1 MRNLKPLNAYFLKYK
16 WHFGAGVLFV
26 ALSTIFGTYQG
37 VIVRDGT
44 NKILELISLKQEIPG
59 MYFLML
65 AIQLIGFA
73 LISGLFMFL
82 MRQTIIVMS
91 RHIEFDQ
98 KNEIYRH
105 YQSLHTSFFKQ
116 NTTGDL
122 MNRISEDVG
131 KVRMYTGPAIMYI
144 ANTIVTTLTVLVF
157 MFSVN
162 TKLTLLVFL
171 PLPILSFIIYKVSD
185 KINKQSGLVQKELS
199 NLTTK
204 AQESFSAIRVIKAYG
219 REDFFEK
226 EMQAKGIEYKR
237 TALKLNAIESLFHP
251 VMILMIGL
259 SVLVTV
265 WIGGKLA
272 INKQIEAGN
281 ITEFILYVYKLTW
294 PFASLGWVTS
304 LIQRASASQKR
315 INEFL
320 KVETFIK
327 NINQKVYDIQGNIE
341 FKNVSF
347 IYPENNIKALNNVS
361 FSLKAGE
368 MLGITGPV
376 GCGKTTLL
384 NLITRKYDSTSG
396 EIIIDGVS
404 IQNHNLNLLRKNLA
418 VVPQDVFLFS
428 DTVYNNIAFGVEST
442 SKDEVEAYAKK
453 AAVHSNILEFKD
465 AYETVVGERGV
476 TLSGGQKQRISIA
489 RALIVKPKLLMFDDC
504 LSAVDTETEEEII
517 KELKSE
523 MRGKTS
529 IIVSHRLS
537 SIQHANH
544 IIYLQDGAILEQ
556 GTHAELMALNKS
568 YAKLYQLQ
576 NN

>member
-1 MRNLKPLNAYFLKYK
+1 
-16 WHFGAGVLFV
+16 
-26 ALSTIFGTYQG
+26 
-37 VIVRDGT
+37 
-44 NKILELISLKQEIPG
+44 
-59 MYFLML
+59 
-65 AIQLIGFA
+65 
-73 LISGLFMFL
+73 
-82 MRQTIIVMS
+82 
-91 RHIEFDQ
+91 
-98 KNEIYRH
+98 
-105 YQSLHTSFFKQ
+105 
-116 NTTGDL
+116 
-122 MNRISEDVG
+122 
-131 KVRMYTGPAIMYI
+131 
-144 ANTIVTTLTVLVF
+144 
-157 MFSVN
+157 
-162 TKLTLLVFL
+162 
-171 PLPILSFIIYKVSD
+171 
-185 KINKQSGLVQKELS
+185 
-199 NLTTK
+199 
-204 AQESFSAIRVIKAYG
+204 
-219 REDFFEK
+219 
-226 EMQAKGIEYKR
+226 
-237 TALKLNAIESLFHP
+237 
-251 VMILMIGL
+251 MILMIGL

-327 NINQKVYDIQGNIE
+327 NINQKVYDIQGNLE

-404 IQNHNLNLLRKNLA
+404 LQKHNLNLLRKNLA

-442 SKDEVEAYAKK
+442 SKEEVEAYAKK

>member
-1 MRNLKPLNAYFLKYK
+1 
-16 WHFGAGVLFV
+16 
-26 ALSTIFGTYQG
+26 
-37 VIVRDGT
+37 
-44 NKILELISLKQEIPG
+44 
-59 MYFLML
+59 
-65 AIQLIGFA
+65 
-73 LISGLFMFL
+73 
-82 MRQTIIVMS
+82 
-91 RHIEFDQ
+91 
-98 KNEIYRH
+98 
-105 YQSLHTSFFKQ
+105 
-116 NTTGDL
+116 
-122 MNRISEDVG
+122 
-131 KVRMYTGPAIMYI
+131 MYI

-199 NLTTK
+199 NLTTQ

-327 NINQKVYDIQGNIE
+327 NINQKVYDIQGNLE

-404 IQNHNLNLLRKNLA
+404 LQKHNLNLLRKNLA

-442 SKDEVEAYAKK
+442 SKEEVEAYAKK

-568 YAKLYQLQ
+568 YAKLDQLQ